1 MYIEFRLPTGGG
13 IQYTNLSILQMLSE
27 WAKQYGVAYTRK
39 NIKYTLRV
47 TFDDENMYSLF
58 ALTWTGPEYRLIET
72 LKSNKY

>member
-13 IQYTNLSILQMLSE
+13 IQHANWSILQLLSE
-27 WAKQYGVAYTRK
+27 WAEQYGAKYTRK

-58 ALTWTGPEYRLIET
+58 ALTWKGPEYRLIET
-72 LKSNKY
+72 LQFDRY